1 MTLIICLPVKDG
13 VVFASDGQITSGE
26 TRWIGTKIQPLG
38 PAILWSGSGELA
50 LIQRVE
56 ERLAAVPNPNQ
67 PLPAV
72 RDSLALIVKESVEEL
87 LRLDF
92 RTQFFST
99 NVDVLLRLH
108 PGDFVFAQ
116 CAKEPK
122 VLHITVNGTPE
133 WVQNRPFATGSG
145 DLFAY
150 ALLQK
155 YDLTQL
161 NLEAASLLAFKVIE
175 EAIRVGAYG
184 LGPPIDVWQMS
195 TNGAVKRLDA
205 RELAGLEDAS
215 RAVREEET
223 RMFQRSEERPED

>member
-1 MTLIICLPVKDG
+1 MTLIVCLPVKEG
-13 VVFASDGQITSGE
+13 IVFASDGQITSGE
-26 TRWIGTKIQPLG
+26 TRWVGTKVQLLG
-38 PAILWSGSGELA
+38 SAILWSGSGELA

-56 ERLAAVPNPNQ
+56 ERLTALPNPNQ
-67 PLPAV
+67 PLPAI
-72 RDSLALIVKESVEEL
+72 RDSLALTVKESVEEL

-92 RTQFFST
+92 RTQFFSA

-116 CAKEPK
+116 CANEPR

-161 NLEAASLLAFKVIE
+161 SLEAASLLAFKVVE

-195 TNGAVKRLDA
+195 TEGGVRHLDA

-215 RAVREEET
+215 RAVREQET
-223 RMFQRSEERPED
+223 GILQRSQERPKD

>member
-1 MTLIICLPVKDG
+1 MTLIVCLPIKDG
-13 VVFASDGQITSGE
+13 IIFASDGQITSGE
-26 TRWIGTKIQPLG
+26 TRWVGTKIQSLG
-38 PAILWSGSGELA
+38 SGILWSGSGELA

-56 ERLAAVPNPNQ
+56 ERLAALPNPNQ
-67 PLPAV
+67 PLPAI
-72 RDSLALIVKESVEEL
+72 RDNLALIVKESVEKL

-92 RTQFFST
+92 RTQFFSA

-116 CAKEPK
+116 CANEPK
-122 VLHITVNGTPE
+122 MLHITVNGTPE

-161 NLEAASLLAFKVIE
+161 GLEAASLLALVE
-175 EAIRVGAYG
+175 SQEV
-184 LGPPIDVWQMS
+184 V
-195 TNGAVKRLDA
+195 
-205 RELAGLEDAS
+205 
-215 RAVREEET
+215 
-223 RMFQRSEERPED
+223 